1 MAISIGDID
10 YDAIFISAI
19 HNHLG
24 SRKTYYCFCS
34 KMGYSLANGG
44 EICEYRDRVL
54 IKFLLVLFF
63 FCSFY
68 CCLLIPCSFLPW
80 CYYSGAVACV
90 FASLF
95 GAIGSL
101 TTTRQTFSF
110 ERMRMLTTLEH
121 ALFSALFP
129 TLFHIARKFA
139 ATLICVCVRESF
151 IALRCAGINFNKGM
165 AFALFHFCLR
175 KLTA

>member
-63 FCSFY
+63 FVPFT
-68 CCLLIPCSFLPW
+68 
-80 CYYSGAVACV
+80 VACLFLV
-90 FASLF
+90 HFSLDV
-95 GAIGSL
+95 IIP
-101 TTTRQTFSF
+101 
-110 ERMRMLTTLEH
+110 
-121 ALFSALFP
+121 ALSRVYSPHYLV
-129 TLFHIARKFA
+129 LSE
-139 ATLICVCVRESF
+139 V
-151 IALRCAGINFNKGM
+151 
-165 AFALFHFCLR
+165 
-175 KLTA
+175 